1 MTNRKNPK
9 SRKTDRDQTGRFLPG
24 VSGNPGGRPKGA
36 LNRTTLAAMAL
47 LDSEAEM
54 LTQRAIEAAR
64 GGDMTALKLVLDRII
79 PPRRRPIVQI
89 DLDDLYEL
97 SDAVAAHRRVIQA
110 AIDGGLSLDEAD
122 RLANLV
128 KEHIEKWDI
137 WALEYRAQ
145 RYLKA
150 LFLKWAKSKI
160 NSDPPPAKAQLSS
173 PAPDDAQLSSVLQA
187 MDLAPL
193 LEDAKLA
200 RTLLIATYA
209 YIHDCKT
216 LGIEEAWSALPPFE
230 QERLRQAS
238 KYFPVDIP
246 QDWNVADIDDDGL

>member
-1 MTNRKNPK
+1 MKNRKSQTSTK
-9 SRKTDRDQTGRFLPG
+9 SDRDQAGRFVPG
-24 VSGNPGGRPKGA
+24 VSGNPIGRPKGA

-89 DLDDLYEL
+89 DLDNLYEL
-97 SDAVAAHRRVIQA
+97 GDAVAAHRRVIQA
-110 AIDGGLSLDEAD
+110 AIDGGISLDEAE

-128 KEHIEKWDI
+128 REHIEKWDT

-150 LFLKWAKSKI
+150 LFFKWAESEIKLRGD
-160 NSDPPPAKAQLSS
+160 SDP
-173 PAPDDAQLSSVLQA
+173 APTSEQLSSVQQA
-187 MDLAPL
+187 WELSPIP
-193 LEDAKLA
+193 EDQNLA
-200 RTLLIATYA
+200 RTLLTAVDA
-209 YIHDCKT
+209 YMQDCKVT
-216 LGIEEAWSALPPFE
+216 GMEEAWLALPPFE

-238 KYFPVDIP
+238 KYFPVEIP
-246 QDWNVADIDDDGL
+246 GDWNVADIDDDL

>member
-9 SRKTDRDQTGRFLPG
+9 SRKTDRDQTGRFLRG

-47 LDSEAEM
+47 LDSKAEM

-79 PPRRRPIVQI
+79 PPRRRPIVHI
-89 DLDDLYEL
+89 DLDALYEL
-97 SDAVAAHRRVIQA
+97 SDAVAAHRRVIQG
-110 AIDGGLSLDEAD
+110 AIDGGLSVDEAE

-145 RYLKA
+145 RYLKT
-150 LFLKWAKSKI
+150 LFFQWAESKI
-160 NSDPPPAKAQLSS
+160 KLSGNSDPAVTN
-173 PAPDDAQLSSVLQA
+173 AQLSSVIEA
-187 MDLAPL
+187 MNLAPL
-193 LEDAKLA
+193 LEDANLA

-209 YIHDCKT
+209 YIHDCRT

-238 KYFPVDIP
+238 KYFPVEIP
-246 QDWNVADIDDDGL
+246 QDWNVADMDDDGL

>member
-1 MTNRKNPK
+1 LDRKTNR
-9 SRKTDRDQTGRFLPG
+9 DQAGCFLRG
-24 VSGNPGGRPKGA
+24 VSGNPSGRPKGA

-54 LTQRAIEAAR
+54 LTERAIEAAR
-64 GGDMTALKLVLDRII
+64 GGDISALKLVLDRII

-89 DLDDLYEL
+89 DLNNLYEL
-97 SDAVAAHRRVIQA
+97 GDAVAAHRCAIQA
-110 AIDGGLSLDEAD
+110 AIEGGLSLDEAE
-122 RLANLV
+122 RLAKLV

-150 LFLKWAKSKI
+150 LSFKCAESKI
-160 NSDPPPAKAQLSS
+160 KLRGDSDP
-173 PAPDDAQLSSVLQA
+173 APTNAQLSSVREA

-193 LEDAKLA
+193 PENPNLA

-209 YIHDCKT
+209 YMQDCKT
-216 LGIEEAWSALPPFE
+216 SGIEEAWSALPPFE
-230 QERLRQAS
+230 QERLREAS
-238 KYFPVDIP
+238 RYFPIDIP
-246 QDWNVADIDDDGL
+246 GE

>member
-9 SRKTDRDQTGRFLPG
+9 SRKTDRDQTGRFLRG

-36 LNRTTLAAMAL
+36 LNRTTLAAMAP
-47 LDSEAEM
+47 LDSGAEM

-110 AIDGGLSLDEAD
+110 AIDGGLSLDEAE

-145 RYLKA
+145 RYLNA
-150 LFLKWAKSKI
+150 LFFKWAESEIKLRGY
-160 NSDPPPAKAQLSS
+160 NDPMPTN
-173 PAPDDAQLSSVLQA
+173 AQLSSVLQA
-187 MDLAPL
+187 WELSPVP
-193 LEDAKLA
+193 EDKNLA
-200 RTLLIATYA
+200 RTLLTAVYA
-209 YIHDCKT
+209 YMQDCKVT
-216 LGIEEAWSALPPFE
+216 GTEEAWLALPPF
-230 QERLRQAS
+230 
-238 KYFPVDIP
+238 
-246 QDWNVADIDDDGL
+246 

>member
-1 MTNRKNPK
+1 MTNRNSPK
-9 SRKTDRDQTGRFLPG
+9 SKKTDRDQAGRFVPG
-24 VSGNPGGRPKGA
+24 VSGNPIGRPKGA

-64 GGDMTALKLVLDRII
+64 GGDMSALKLVLDRII
-79 PPRRRPIVQI
+79 PPRRRPIVQL

-97 SDAVAAHRRVIQA
+97 SDAVAAHRRIVQA
-110 AIDGGLSLDEAD
+110 AIDGGLSLDEAE
-122 RLANLV
+122 RLAKLV
-128 KEHIEKWDI
+128 NEQIEQWDI

-150 LFLKWAKSKI
+150 FFFKWAESKVKLRGD
-160 NSDPPPAKAQLSS
+160 SDP
-173 PAPDDAQLSSVLQA
+173 APTNAQLSSVLEA

-193 LEDAKLA
+193 PEDPNLA

-216 LGIEEAWSALPPFE
+216 LGIEAAWSALPPFE
-230 QERLRQAS
+230 QERLREAGR
-238 KYFPVDIP
+238 YFPVDIP
-246 QDWNVADIDDDGL
+246 EDWNVADIDDSGL

>member
-9 SRKTDRDQTGRFLPG
+9 SRKTDRDQTGRFLRG

-110 AIDGGLSLDEAD
+110 AIDGGLSLDEAE

-150 LFLKWAKSKI
+150 LFFQWAESKNKLSG
-160 NSDPPPAKAQLSS
+160 NSDPALTNAQLSS
-173 PAPDDAQLSSVLQA
+173 TIEA

-193 LEDAKLA
+193 LEDANLA

-209 YIHDCKT
+209 YIHDCRT

-238 KYFPVDIP
+238 KYFPVEIP
-246 QDWNVADIDDDGL
+246 QDWNFADIDDDGL

>member
-9 SRKTDRDQTGRFLPG
+9 SKKADRDQAGRFVPG

-79 PPRRRPIVQI
+79 PPRRRPIVEL

-97 SDAVAAHRRVIQA
+97 SDAVAAHRRIIQA
-110 AIDGGLSLDEAD
+110 AIDGGLSLEEAE
-122 RLANLV
+122 RLAKLV
-128 KEHIEKWDI
+128 KEHIEQWDV

-150 LFLKWAKSKI
+150 LFFKWAESKI
-160 NSDPPPAKAQLSS
+160 KLDSAN
-173 PAPDDAQLSSVLQA
+173 APSNAQLSSVLEA
-187 MDLAPL
+187 MNLAPL
-193 LEDAKLA
+193 PEDSNLA

-209 YIHDCKT
+209 YMHDCKT
-216 LGIEEAWSALPPFE
+216 SGIEEAWSALPPFE
-230 QERLRQAS
+230 QERLREAS
-238 KYFPVDIP
+238 KYFPVEIP
-246 QDWNVADIDDDGL
+246 QDWNVADIDDMDCDGCH